1 MLDHVGSLFLV
12 PSDLNI
18 FEQLEVLGCS
28 IPFCLDL
35 PGSAW
40 FQDALPRSDEEQL
53 DAFDLLAHRSAA
65 VQQMDEQR
73 QQLVA
78 KMQAKFLVPWCN
90 VKHVATCDLN
100 GGALVNLRIRILGVK
115 MFQVH
120 SSSTCFSVWI
130 LKNLLGSLM

>member
-1 MLDHVGSLFLV
+1 MFA
-12 PSDLNI
+12 
-18 FEQLEVLGCS
+18 C
-28 IPFCLDL
+28 CLDL

-40 FQDALPRSDEEQL
+40 FQDALPLRSDEEQL

-90 VKHVATCDLN
+90 VKHVVTCDLN
-100 GGALVNLRIRILGVK
+100 GGALVNLRIKILGVK
-115 MFQVH
+115 MFY
-120 SSSTCFSVWI
+120 
-130 LKNLLGSLM
+130 LLHAFLFGF